1 MRYAD
6 SLRITVGQHSD
17 KGHKDA
23 NQDFHGLCIPGEPQL
38 SGKGIAIALADG
50 ISSSSVGHIASESAI
65 KGFLSD
71 YYCTSDAWSVKRSA
85 QRVLEATN
93 SWLHAQTRQSQWR
106 YDRDRGYVCTFSALV
121 LKSTTA
127 HIFHVGDARVCRV
140 QGRSLE
146 QLTTDHRVIVAQD
159 ESYLSRALGVH
170 EQLDLDYVTAPLEA
184 GDVFVLTTDGVHEH
198 VEPAF
203 VAETIARCGDDLD
216 GAARA
221 ITEEALQQGSG
232 DNLTIQIIR
241 IDTLPPAQATE
252 VPHLSQGLNPPP
264 LPTEGTL
271 LDGFRIV
278 RELHASHRSH
288 LYLAQDTETG
298 QQLVI
303 KIPSIDLRD
312 DGAYLERFMLEE
324 WVARR
329 IRSTH
334 VLRPFAQTRPRSALY
349 VTLEYLEGQT
359 LAQWMRDHPKP
370 ELETVRAM
378 VEQIARGLQA
388 FHRLEML
395 HQDLRPENIMI
406 DPHGTLKI
414 IDFGATRVAS
424 LQEAHPSGSTHGML
438 GTVQYSAPEYI
449 LGDDATPRSDMFSL
463 GVIAY
468 QMLTGRL
475 PYGAHAA
482 RLKTRRD
489 LRGLQYDSVR
499 DLDPQFPIW
508 IDGAL
513 RKAVHPNPLQRYEEV
528 TEFTY
533 DLRHPNREFL
543 NRRSP
548 PLIER
553 NPVTFWKAVSL
564 ALALALIAAIS
575 QTPLLR

>member
-1 MRYAD
+1 MPYAD
-6 SLRITVGQHSD
+6 SLQIAVGQHSD
-17 KGHKDA
+17 KGRKEA
-23 NQDFHGLCIPGEPQL
+23 NQDFHGLCIPREPQL

-50 ISSSSVGHIASESAI
+50 ISSSSVGHIASESAV

-93 SWLHAQTRQSQWR
+93 AWLHAQTRQSQWR

-127 HIFHVGDARVCRV
+127 HIFHVGDARICRL
-140 QGRSLE
+140 QGRALE

-159 ESYLSRALGVH
+159 ESYLSRALGVQP
-170 EQLDLDYVTAPLEA
+170 QLELDYLTLPLEV
-184 GDVFVLTTDGVHEH
+184 GDVFVLTTDGVHEF

-203 VAETIARCGDDLD
+203 VADAITRAGDDLD
-216 GAARA
+216 RAARA
-221 ITEEALQQGSG
+221 ITDEALLQGSG

-241 IDTLPPAQATE
+241 IDALPAPQAAE
-252 VPHLSQGLNPPP
+252 VTHPSRGLLPPP
-264 LPTEGTL
+264 LPGDGTVI
-271 LDGFRIV
+271 DGFRIV
-278 RELHASHRSH
+278 RELHASSRSH
-288 LYLAQDTETG
+288 LYLAHDTETG
-298 QQLVI
+298 QALVL

-312 DGAYLERFMLEE
+312 DPAYLERFMLEE

-329 IRSTH
+329 IHNTH

-359 LAQWMRDHPKP
+359 LAQWMRDHPRP
-370 ELETVRAM
+370 ELETVRGM

-395 HQDLRPENIMI
+395 HRDLRPENIMI
-406 DPHGTLKI
+406 DPHGRLKI

-424 LQEAHPSGSTHGML
+424 MQEAAPVGNPEAML
-438 GTVQYSAPEYI
+438 GTLQYSAPEYI
-449 LGDDATPRSDMFSL
+449 LGDEATPRADTFSL

-475 PYGAHAA
+475 PYGARAA
-482 RLKTRRD
+482 RLRTRREVKS
-489 LRGLQYDSVR
+489 LTYDPVR
-499 DLDPQFPIW
+499 DHDPQIPVW
-508 IDGAL
+508 IEGAL
-513 RKAVHPNPLQRYEEV
+513 RKAVQPNPMQRYAEV
-528 TEFTY
+528 AEFAY

-543 NRRSP
+543 SRRSP

-553 NPVTFWKAVSL
+553 NPVAFWKGVSL
-564 ALALALIAAIS
+564 ALALALITVLGQGSLI
-575 QTPLLR
+575 R